1 MNQANL
7 VLALKPVVDLFE
19 SLNIVYYIGGSVASS
34 AYGIGR
40 TTMDVDLVANVQTQ
54 HVPVLIEHLNQAY
67 YIDENMILNAIAWQS
82 SFNLLHL
89 ETFLKIDVF
98 ILKNEPYHQITL
110 QRKRQ
115 DILDAELPEAKFY
128 FLSVEDIILSK
139 LEWYR
144 MGNEVSER
152 QWKDILGVINVQQK
166 NLDIGY
172 LDEWATKLQLTTL
185 LRRAFDEA
193 HIT

>member
-1 MNQANL
+1 MNQADI
-7 VLALKPVVDLFE
+7 VTALKPVIELFE
-19 SLNIVYYIGGSVASS
+19 ELNIVYYIGGSVASS
-34 AYGIGR
+34 AYGIAR
-40 TTMDVDLVANVQTQ
+40 TTMDVDLVADVQTQ
-54 HVPVLIEHLNQAY
+54 HVPVLIEKLEQNY
-67 YIDENMILNAIAWQS
+67 YIDGDMIFNAIARQT

-89 ETFLKIDVF
+89 ETILKIDVF

-110 QRKRQ
+110 QRKRY
-115 DILDAELPEAKFY
+115 DVFDAELSDTKFY

-166 NLDIGY
+166 NLDRAY

-193 HIT
+193 NIT

>member
-34 AYGIGR
+34 AYGMGR
-40 TTMDVDLVANVQTQ
+40 TTMDVDLVADVQTH

-152 QWKDILGVINVQQK
+152 QWKDILGVIKVQQK

-185 LRRAFDEA
+185 FRRAFDEA
-193 HIT
+193 NIT